1 MKPDVK
7 ATADVETM
15 SAKDA
20 SCGPLEFAEAAEV
33 GDEVEDDDGEDVPE
47 APAVSVAPWTRY
59 SIATTE
65 TPT

>member
-7 ATADVETM
+7 ATANVEIT
-15 SAKDA
+15 SATDA
-20 SCGPLEFAEAAEV
+20 SCGPLEFAEAADD
-33 GDEVEDDDGEDVPE
+33 GDEDEDDVDEEVPE